1 MNVIQ
6 VLRFVGLRRKGREL
20 RPHRNTEGVLVGE
33 PFGCQGFDVEI
44 SFPIAVIVVQ
54 I

>member
-1 MNVIQ
+1 MDIVQ
-6 VLRFVGLRRKGREL
+6 VLRLVGLWRKGREL

-44 SFPIAVIVVQ
+44 GFPIAVIVVQ